1 MEAGTGIECPHL
13 TGRDDRK
20 SAAIA
25 AANDVVQPHSQR
37 IGSFGLAR
45 AVLRGREFKQA
56 MLNGDRFPVSDPTQ
70 LPLFFLDGEIH
81 RRKRAALARF
91 FSPKA
96 IASLY
101 RPLIDREVAALMGGL
116 RKSGRMQLDQA
127 SWLLA
132 VAVAAD
138 IVGLTESSC
147 TAMAGRIER
156 IMAHGEHPGMSRLQ
170 RFKASQMSK
179 VRTLAFFLKDVK
191 PAIAARRK
199 QPRDDVISQLL
210 EDGFSDVMILVE
222 CMVYATAGMTT
233 TREFITMT
241 AWHLFDRPD
250 LREAFVG
257 GSEAQQF
264 AILEEI
270 LRLDPVGGYLYR
282 RADEALPDDADDGL
296 RTGQTYAINLR
307 EANWD
312 EAVTGPCPFAL
323 DPGRAKRMKQ
333 IGSYMSF
340 GDGVHRCPGA
350 QVALHE
356 TRVFID
362 ALFRVPGV
370 QLVREPR
377 LVWNKSLMSYEL
389 RDAIVTCSAI
399 Q

>member
-1 MEAGTGIECPHL
+1 
-13 TGRDDRK
+13 
-20 SAAIA
+20 
-25 AANDVVQPHSQR
+25 
-37 IGSFGLAR
+37 
-45 AVLRGREFKQA
+45 
-56 MLNGDRFPVSDPTQ
+56 
-70 LPLFFLDGEIH
+70 
-81 RRKRAALARF
+81 
-91 FSPKA
+91 
-96 IASLY
+96 
-101 RPLIDREVAALMGGL
+101 
-116 RKSGRMQLDQA
+116 
-127 SWLLA
+127 
-132 VAVAAD
+132 
-138 IVGLTESSC
+138 
-147 TAMAGRIER
+147 
-156 IMAHGEHPGMSRLQ
+156 
-170 RFKASQMSK
+170 MSK

-222 CMVYATAGMTT
+222 CMVYATAWMTT

-282 RADEALPDDADDGL
+282 RADEALPDYADDGL

-333 IGSYMSF
+333 I
-340 GDGVHRCPGA
+340 
-350 QVALHE
+350 
-356 TRVFID
+356 
-362 ALFRVPGV
+362 
-370 QLVREPR
+370 
-377 LVWNKSLMSYEL
+377 
-389 RDAIVTCSAI
+389 
-399 Q
+399 